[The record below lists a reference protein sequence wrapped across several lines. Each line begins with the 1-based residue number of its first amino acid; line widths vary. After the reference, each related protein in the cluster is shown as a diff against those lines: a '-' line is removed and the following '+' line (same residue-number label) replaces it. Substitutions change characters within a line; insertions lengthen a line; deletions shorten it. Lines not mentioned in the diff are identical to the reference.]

1 LQQSFVEEGRAP
13 VEVLELEHFN
23 RIEPYQ
29 LPSSFGSIVP
39 SFSVDKYL
47 SEKARRLITRSKT
60 RNDSEKAG
68 KEKARERSELELGA
82 SVASIGGRA
91 QWVKRSE
98 RASELKRD
106 CCVVGGL
113 L

>member
-1 LQQSFVEEGRAP
+1 MSVSDSERS
-13 VEVLELEHFN
+13 VLRL
-23 RIEPYQ
+23 
-29 LPSSFGSIVP
+29 
-39 SFSVDKYL
+39 FSVGKYL
-47 SEKARRLITRSKT
+47 NENTRWLITRSTT

-106 CCVVGGL
+106 CGAGWL
-113 L
+113 R

>member
-13 VEVLELEHFN
+13 VEALEHFN
-23 RIEPYQ
+23 RTEPTSEH
-29 LPSSFGSIVP
+29 PRGFGSSVP

-106 CCVVGGL
+106 CCAVGGGSL
-113 L
+113 